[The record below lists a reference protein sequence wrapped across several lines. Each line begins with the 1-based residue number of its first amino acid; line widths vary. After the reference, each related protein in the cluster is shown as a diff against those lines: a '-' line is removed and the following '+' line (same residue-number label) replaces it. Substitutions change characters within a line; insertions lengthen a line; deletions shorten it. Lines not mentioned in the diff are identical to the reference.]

1 MHFETENLVETTMR
15 EDMLMS
21 DIENAA
27 DDTRFKDSTNT
38 RASEPQKLPGQVLSI
53 VFDQEMQSSASDLER
68 IVAADLAPW
77 DLILP
82 VGSDRFLILFDRDDV
97 DTAASKH
104 KILTQR
110 IEAADIGP
118 FQSQLV
124 DIRPRGGKLV
134 RTFIGESAAPAH
146 GQSAETENEIS
157 VKSTICADG
166 NTDYEVGYAPMWN
179 IRNEVLMG
187 YAVLPVIRNAQEGD
201 LYGRQVLGASNHPE
215 QLDALDTQMLKTQI
229 ETAETLLPKN
239 FTSLLVSQIH
249 FDTLSSSTSRKTIL
263 EIAKKIPPYMKG
275 NLMASIVDIPSSTPS
290 STLAQRISGLSEY
303 FRAVSITIPS
313 SDFPIA
319 PCAAMGAT
327 SVSYR
332 IPADLSNAA
341 IVAEARKIIGAA
353 KSAKL
358 LTVFE
363 EVSDLNL
370 AVALKKLGGV
380 FITGTC
386 LGGIEQTPGNMKQLT
401 VKDLQ
406 DRSQAA

>member
-1 MHFETENLVETTMR
+1 
-15 EDMLMS
+15 MS
-21 DIENAA
+21 DLENAA
-27 DDTRFKDSTNT
+27 DDTSAAACIGTH
-38 RASEPQKLPGQVLSI
+38 AEEPRKLPGQVLSI
-53 VFDQEMQSSASDLER
+53 AFGEQTQSASPSIEHVIASELT
-68 IVAADLAPW
+68 PW
-77 DLILP
+77 DLVLP
-82 VGSDRFLILFDRDDV
+82 VGRDSFVIFFDRDDV
-97 DTAASKH
+97 DTATRKSEMV
-104 KILTQR
+104 TQKMR
-110 IEAADIGP
+110 AANVGQ
-118 FQSQLV
+118 FESQLV
-124 DIRPRGGKLV
+124 DIRPQGGSLV
-134 RTFIGESAAPAH
+134 QTVVADSTASAPD
-146 GQSAETENEIS
+146 QSAEADSEASTEQTTEM
-157 VKSTICADG
+157 DG
-166 NTDYEVGYAPMWN
+166 KANFEVGYAPMWN

-187 YAVLPVIRNAQEGD
+187 YAVLPVIRDTQEGD
-201 LYGRQVLGASNHPE
+201 LYGRNVLGASPSTE
-215 QLDALDTQMLKTQI
+215 QLHALDTRMLKTQI

-275 NLMASIVDIPSSTPS
+275 NLMASIVDIPASTPS

-332 IPADLSNAA
+332 ISPDLSNAA
-341 IVAEARKIIGAA
+341 IVAEVRKIVSAA

-386 LGGIEQTPGNMKQLT
+386 LGGIEHAPGNMKQLT

-406 DRSQAA
+406 GRSRSAA

>member
-1 MHFETENLVETTMR
+1 
-15 EDMLMS
+15 MS
-21 DIENAA
+21 DLENAA
-27 DDTRFKDSTNT
+27 DDTGAKGSTGT
-38 RASEPQKLPGQVLSI
+38 LAHQPQKFPGQTLSI
-53 VFDQEMQSSASDLER
+53 VFDQQIDSGSPSIERAIASE
-68 IVAADLAPW
+68 LASW
-77 DLILP
+77 DLVLP
-82 VGSDRFLILFDRDDV
+82 VGRDSFLVLFDADDV
-97 DTAASKH
+97 DTAAKKT
-104 KILTQR
+104 KIVIQKM
-110 IEAADIGP
+110 EAADIGR
-118 FQSQLV
+118 FESQLV
-124 DIRPRGGKLV
+124 DIRPQDGKLT
-134 RTFIGESAAPAH
+134 RTVVAKNAAPAH
-146 GQSAETENEIS
+146 DQSAGMEIESSAQKS
-157 VKSTICADG
+157 VAVDESTDF
-166 NTDYEVGYAPMWN
+166 EVGYAPMWN

-187 YAVLPVIRNAQEGD
+187 YAVLPVIRDAQEGD
-201 LYGRQVLGASNHPE
+201 LYGRNVLGASAHAE
-215 QLDALDTQMLKTQI
+215 QLYALDTQMLRTQI
-229 ETAETLLPKN
+229 DTAEALLPKN

-263 EIAKKIPPYMKG
+263 EISKKIPPYMKG
-275 NLMASIVDIPSSTPS
+275 NLMASIVDIPASTPA

-303 FRAVSITIPS
+303 FRAVSITIPN

-332 IPADLSNAA
+332 ISPDLSNAA

-386 LGGIEQTPGNMKQLT
+386 LGGIDQAPGNMKQLT

-406 DRSQAA
+406 GRSEAA

>member
-1 MHFETENLVETTMR
+1 
-15 EDMLMS
+15 MS
-21 DIENAA
+21 DIENTA
-27 DDTRFKDSTNT
+27 DDTRAKDGTSA
-38 RASEPQKLPGQVLSI
+38 RAPEPQKLPGQVLSI
-53 VFDQEMQSSASDLER
+53 VFDQKTQSSASDLER
-68 IVAADLAPW
+68 IIADHLTPW

-82 VGSDRFLILFDRDDV
+82 VGRDSFLILFDRDDV
-97 DTAASKH
+97 DTAARKSK
-104 KILTQR
+104 IVMQR
-110 IEAADIGP
+110 IKAADVGP
-118 FQSQLV
+118 FESQTI

-134 RTFIGESAAPAH
+134 RTVILENITPAH
-146 GQSAETENEIS
+146 GQPVKTENDFSAKSS
-157 VKSTICADG
+157 VSADG
-166 NTDYEVGYAPMWN
+166 NTDFEVGYAPMWN

-187 YAVLPVIRNAQEGD
+187 YAVLPVIRNTQEGD
-201 LYGRQVLGASNHPE
+201 LYGRQVLGTSNDPE
-215 QLDALDTQMLKTQI
+215 QLYALDTQMLKTQI

-239 FTSLLVSQIH
+239 FTSLLASQIH
-249 FDTLSSSTSRKTIL
+249 FDTLSSSTNRKTIL

-275 NLMASIVDIPSSTPS
+275 NLMASIVDIPASTPS

-319 PCAAMGAT
+319 PCASMGAT

-332 IPADLSNAA
+332 IPANLSNAA

-386 LGGIEQTPGNMKQLT
+386 LGGIEQAPGNMKQLT
-401 VKDLQ
+401 VKDIQ
-406 DRSQAA
+406 GRSQSAA